1 MLTLF
6 VQLGPAPQICPRTPK
21 IHNVYKIYILTG
33 HKFPWNQLESQLVS
47 IILQNSF
54 VISSAARESFHT
66 QKLFA
71 HKTFQHFDQRWSFS
85 VHEVKRGY
93 RTLSLKKFIRI
104 WSKCPT
110 LFCFRGVTILLLLCS
125 TLSLYEN
132 FSRYK
137 ILSGSGV
144 LVEFP
149 TCEFSVSSIQCIY
162 QFYASLDKALSTGV
176 KAVSREM
183 SEVLETSDYPGQD

>member
-104 WSKCPT
+104 WSNKGIPWSKKGIPC
-110 LFCFRGVTILLLLCS
+110 
-125 TLSLYEN
+125 
-132 FSRYK
+132 
-137 ILSGSGV
+137 
-144 LVEFP
+144 
-149 TCEFSVSSIQCIY
+149 SVSEV
-162 QFYASLDKALSTGV
+162 SLSYYSCVPPCPCMKTFPDIKFCPA
-176 KAVSREM
+176 AEF
-183 SEVLETSDYPGQD
+183 